1 MKRSYHVN
9 QINEDFLYKLV
20 LGLIVPRPIG
30 WISTVSKEGIYNI
43 APFSF
48 FNAVCDEPPVFI
60 ISASDRDDGS
70 MKDTVK
76 NILETKEFAV
86 NLVTEELLLPMKKT
100 GEEFPP
106 HVDEFKEAG
115 LTPSEGLNIK
125 APLIKE
131 SPVNVECKLL
141 DYKKVYDMHILFG
154 EAICFHIENGII
166 DDKFRVDYNR
176 LRPVGRLVGDLYVK
190 VFGESLI
197 KI

>member
-1 MKRSYHVN
+1 MD
-9 QINEDFLYKLV
+9 EDLLSKLV

-30 WISTVSKEGIYNI
+30 WISTISKEGIYNI

-60 ISASDRDDGS
+60 ISAGDRDDGS
-70 MKDTVK
+70 MKDTVE
-76 NILETKEFAV
+76 NILETEVFAV
-86 NLVTEELLLPMKKT
+86 NLVTEKLLLPMKKT

-115 LTPSEGLNIK
+115 LTPEEGSDIK

-131 SPVNVECKLL
+131 SPVNIECKLL
-141 DYKKVYDMHILFG
+141 DYKKIYDMHVLLG
-154 EAICFHIENGII
+154 EALRFHIESGII
-166 DDKFRVDYNR
+166 DEAFKVDYNK
-176 LRPVGRLVGDLYVK
+176 LKPVGRLAGDLYVK
-190 VFGESLI
+190 AFGESLI

>member
-1 MKRSYHVN
+1 MKRSYHVK
-9 QINEDFLYKLV
+9 QINGDLLYKLV

-30 WISTVSKEGIYNI
+30 WISTISKEGVYNI

-76 NILETKEFAV
+76 NILETEVFAV
-86 NLVTEELLLPMKKT
+86 NLVTEKLLLPMKKT
-100 GEEFPP
+100 GEEFPS

-115 LTPSEGLNIK
+115 LTPEEGSDIK

-131 SPVNVECKLL
+131 SPVNIECELL
-141 DYKKVYDMHILFG
+141 EYKKIYDMHVLFG
-154 EAICFHIENGII
+154 EALCFHIESGII
-166 DDKFRVDYNR
+166 DEAFKVDYDK
-176 LRPVGRLVGDLYVK
+176 LRPVGRLAGDLYVK
-190 VFGESLI
+190 AFGESLI